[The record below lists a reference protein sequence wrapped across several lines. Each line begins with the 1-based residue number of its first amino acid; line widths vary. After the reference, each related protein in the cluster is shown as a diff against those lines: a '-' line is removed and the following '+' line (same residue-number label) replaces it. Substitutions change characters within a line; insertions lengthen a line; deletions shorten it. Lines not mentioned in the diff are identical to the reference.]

1 MKTQKLENNTEVA
14 NLFSVTI
21 PFGKHIIVGFK
32 TGLLWK
38 IAFLSIETH
47 SVITSIKKVY
57 IYTVRE

>member
-32 TGLLWK
+32 TGLL
-38 IAFLSIETH
+38 
-47 SVITSIKKVY
+47 
-57 IYTVRE
+57 